1 LRNAMCAQDL
11 STRPFNLDRVAIAW
25 VDHWTATFTLQQKI
39 RQLLHMLCRDLSQ
52 NSLDHVIA
60 QQVGGAHRMLS
71 RAPEQ
76 LRSSA
81 TYLQSKSV
89 VPMLLSGDLE
99 LSERFS
105 IYTALP
111 NQMGVAAAGGDAA
124 LWAGRIA
131 AREARELGF
140 NWAFGPVLDLDL
152 NPASAVVNTRSFG
165 SEPDKAAANGT
176 SWITSIQSEG
186 LAATGKHW
194 PGDGVDSRDQHL
206 VTSCNSLEFAQW
218 KRSCGKPFQAAIDAG
233 VMSIMASH
241 IRLDGYEAAKGQPF
255 SWLPAS
261 LNRALT
267 QDLLRSEMGFAG
279 LVISEAAQMAG
290 YTALGPPEMLLP
302 DTLLAGC
309 DMILFPEDV
318 DEAVAILERA
328 ILGGRVPQTRID
340 EALRRVLATKAAL
353 GLHKQTESWAST
365 PATEERRRM
374 HQEISRTIAQNS
386 ITLIRDDQAMLPLL
400 PSGARRLLLLSP
412 PRRESASGDLPSLV
426 FDAMLREEGFSVE
439 TYVPGEPLEVI
450 NFDAALYVIGDEAGS
465 AKPRLDMPWAQLHGP
480 FPASMTR
487 LWNKIP
493 TAIISFGTPY
503 YLHDAPECRT
513 LINAYSPTVSSQRA
527 VVDALVG
534 RIPFKGSSP
543 VDVEWRPI
551 FTP

>member
-1 LRNAMCAQDL
+1 MCAQDL
-11 STRPFNLDRVAIAW
+11 STRPFNLDRSAIDW
-25 VDHWTATFTLQQKI
+25 VDHWSAEFTLQQKI
-39 RQLLHMLCRDLSQ
+39 RQLLHVLCRDLSQ
-52 NSLDHVIA
+52 ASLDEVIA

-71 RAPEQ
+71 RGPEQ
-76 LRSSA
+76 LRASA
-81 TYLQSKSV
+81 TYLQSRSV
-89 VPMLLSGDLE
+89 VPMLLSGDIE

-111 NQMGVAAAGGDAA
+111 NQMGIAAAGGDAA
-124 LWAGRIA
+124 LWAARIA

-165 SEPDKAAANGT
+165 SEPEKVAAHGT
-176 SWITSIQSEG
+176 SWITVIQSEG
-186 LAATGKHW
+186 LAAAGKHW

-233 VMSIMASH
+233 VLSIMASH
-241 IRLDGYEAAKGQPF
+241 IRLDGYETATGRPP
-255 SWLPAS
+255 SRLPAS

-279 LVISEAAQMAG
+279 LVISDAAQMAG
-290 YTALGPPEMLLP
+290 YAALGPPETLLP
-302 DTLLAGC
+302 QTLLAGC
-309 DMILFPEDV
+309 DMILFPEDI
-318 DEAVAILERA
+318 DEAVAILERS
-328 ILGGRVPQTRID
+328 ILDGRLPQTRID
-340 EALRRVLATKAAL
+340 QALRRVLATKATL
-353 GLHKQTESWAST
+353 GLHKRAESWAPA
-365 PATEERRRM
+365 PATEEQRRE
-374 HQEISRTIAQNS
+374 HQEISRIIAQNS

-400 PSGARRLLLLSP
+400 PSGAKRILLLSP
-412 PRRESASGDLPSLV
+412 ARRESASGDLPRLV

-439 TYVPGEPLEVI
+439 TYVPGEPMDVN

-487 LWNKIP
+487 LWSALP
-493 TAIISFGTPY
+493 TAIVSFGTPY

-534 RIPFKGSSP
+534 RISFRGSSP
-543 VDVEWRPI
+543 VDVEWRPT
-551 FTP
+551 FKL

>member
-1 LRNAMCAQDL
+1 MCAQDL
-11 STRPFNLDRVAIAW
+11 STRPFNLDRVAVAW

-165 SEPDKAAANGT
+165 SEPDKVAANGT
-176 SWITSIQSEG
+176 SWITGIQSEG

-503 YLHDAPECRT
+503 YLHDAPSVAR
-513 LINAYSPTVSSQRA
+513 
-527 VVDALVG
+527 
-534 RIPFKGSSP
+534 
-543 VDVEWRPI
+543 
-551 FTP
+551 

>member
-1 LRNAMCAQDL
+1 MCAQDL
-11 STRPFNLDRVAIAW
+11 STRPFNLDPAAIDW
-25 VDHWTATFTLQQKI
+25 VDHWSAEFTLQQKI
-39 RQLLHMLCRDLSQ
+39 RQLLHVLCRDLSRA
-52 NSLDHVIA
+52 SLDEVVA

-71 RAPEQ
+71 RGPEQ

-81 TYLQSKSV
+81 TYLQSTSI
-89 VPMLLSGDLE
+89 VPMLLSGDIE

-105 IYTALP
+105 ICTTLP

-124 LWAGRIA
+124 LWAARIA
-131 AREARELGF
+131 GKEARELGF

-165 SEPDKAAANGT
+165 SEPEKVAANGA
-176 SWITSIQSEG
+176 SWIVGIQGEG
-186 LAATGKHW
+186 LAAAGKHW

-218 KRSCGKPFQAAIDAG
+218 KRSCAKPFQAAIDAG
-233 VMSIMASH
+233 VLSIMASH
-241 IRLDGYEAAKGQPF
+241 IRLDGYEAAMDQPI
-255 SWLPAS
+255 SRLPAS
-261 LNRALT
+261 LNKALT
-267 QDLLRSEMGFAG
+267 QDLLRSKMGFAG
-279 LVISEAAQMAG
+279 LVISDATQMAG
-290 YTALGPPEMLLP
+290 YSTLGSPEKLLP
-302 DTLLAGC
+302 KTLLAGC

-328 ILGGRVPQTRID
+328 VIDGRLPQTRID

-353 GLHKQTESWAST
+353 GLHKQPESWAPA
-365 PATEERRRM
+365 PATEERRRVYE
-374 HQEISRTIAQNS
+374 EISRTIAQNS
-386 ITLIRDDQAMLPLL
+386 ITLVRDDQAMLPLL
-400 PSGARRLLLLSP
+400 PSGAKRILLLSP
-412 PRRESASGDLPSLV
+412 ARRESASGDLPRLV

-439 TYVPGEPLEVI
+439 TYVPGEPMDVN

-487 LWNKIP
+487 LWSALP
-493 TAIISFGTPY
+493 AAIVSFGTPY

-534 RIPFKGSSP
+534 RISFRGSSP
-543 VDVEWRPI
+543 VDVEWRPT
-551 FTP
+551 FKL

>member
-1 LRNAMCAQDL
+1 MCAQDL
-11 STRPFNLDRVAIAW
+11 STRPFNLDPPAISW
-25 VDHWTATFTLQQKI
+25 VDHWTATFTLQQKL
-39 RQLLHMLCRDLSQ
+39 RQLLHVLCRDLSQ
-52 NSLDHVIA
+52 SSLDHVIA

-71 RAPEQ
+71 RTPEQ

-81 TYLQSKSV
+81 TYLQSNSI

-111 NQMGVAAAGGDAA
+111 NQMGVAAAGGDAP

-165 SEPDKAAANGT
+165 SAPEKVAANAK
-176 SWITSIQSEG
+176 SWITGLQSEG

-194 PGDGVDSRDQHL
+194 PGDGVDFRDQHL

-233 VMSIMASH
+233 ILSIMASH
-241 IRLDGYEAAKGQPF
+241 IRLDGYEAAKGKPV
-255 SWLPAS
+255 SRMPAS
-261 LNRALT
+261 LNRTLT

-279 LVISEAAQMAG
+279 LVISDAAQMGG
-290 YTALGPPEMLLP
+290 YSTLGPPEILLP

-328 ILGGRVPQTRID
+328 AMDGRLPASRID

-353 GLHKQTESWAST
+353 GFHKAPESWASSPMT
-365 PATEERRRM
+365 DERRRE
-374 HQEISRTIAQNS
+374 HQDISRAIAQNS
-386 ITLIRDDQAMLPLL
+386 VTLVRDDQGMFPLTA
-400 PSGARRLLLLSP
+400 SNVKRILLFSP
-412 PRRESASGDLPSLV
+412 PRRESASGDLPKLV
-426 FDAMLREEGFSVE
+426 FDDLLREEGFSVE
-439 TYVPGEPLEVI
+439 THIPGATLDI
-450 NFDAALYVIGDEAGS
+450 TNFDVALYVIGDEAGS

-480 FPASMTR
+480 FPDSMTR
-487 LWNKIP
+487 LWSKLP

-513 LINAYSPTVSSQRA
+513 MINAYSPAVPSQRA
-527 VVDALVG
+527 VVDALMG
-534 RIPFKGSSP
+534 RSPFKGRSP
-543 VDVEWRPI
+543 VIVEWRPT
-551 FTP
+551 FKL

>member
-1 LRNAMCAQDL
+1 MCAQDL
-11 STRPFNLDRVAIAW
+11 STRPFNLDRAAIDW
-25 VDHWTATFTLQQKI
+25 VDHWSAEFPLRQKI
-39 RQLLHMLCRDLSQ
+39 RQLLHVLCRDLSQ
-52 NSLDHVIA
+52 DSLDQVIA

-71 RAPEQ
+71 RGPEQ

-89 VPMLLSGDLE
+89 VPMLLSGDIE

-105 IYTALP
+105 VSTALP
-111 NQMGVAAAGGDAA
+111 NQMGIAAAGGDAA
-124 LWAGRIA
+124 LWAARIA
-131 AREARELGF
+131 GREARELGF
-140 NWAFGPVLDLDL
+140 NWAFGPVLDLNL

-165 SEPDKAAANGT
+165 SEPKRVAANGT
-176 SWITSIQSEG
+176 SWINGIQSEG

-218 KRSCGKPFQAAIDAG
+218 KQSCGRPFQAAIDAG
-233 VMSIMASH
+233 VLSIMAAH
-241 IRLDGYEAAKGQPF
+241 IRLDGYEAAKGQPL
-255 SWLPAS
+255 SRLPAS

-290 YTALGPPEMLLP
+290 FSTLGSPQTLLP
-302 DTLLAGC
+302 ETLLAGC

-328 ILGGRVPQTRID
+328 VIDGRLPQARID

-353 GLHKQTESWAST
+353 GLHKQPESWA
-365 PATEERRRM
+365 PALATEERQRLY
-374 HQEISRTIAQNS
+374 QEISRTIAQNS
-386 ITLIRDDQAMLPLL
+386 ITLVRDDQAMLPLL
-400 PSGARRLLLLSP
+400 PSGARRILLLSP
-412 PRRESASGDLPSLV
+412 ARRESASGELPSLV
-426 FDAMLREEGFSVE
+426 FDAMMREEGFSVE
-439 TYVPGEPLEVI
+439 RYVPGEPLDVI
-450 NFDAALYVIGDEAGS
+450 NFDAALYVVGDEAGS

-487 LWNKIP
+487 LWNKLP

-513 LINAYSPTVSSQRA
+513 LINAYSPTVSSQQA
-527 VVDALVG
+527 VVEALVG
-534 RIPFKGSSP
+534 RIPFSGSSP
-543 VDVEWRPI
+543 VDVEWRPT
-551 FTP
+551 FKL

>member
-1 LRNAMCAQDL
+1 MCAQDL
-11 STRPFNLDRVAIAW
+11 STRPFNLDRAAIAW
-25 VDHWTATFTLQQKI
+25 VDHWSAEFTLQQKI
-39 RQLLHMLCRDLSQ
+39 RQLLHVLCRDLSE
-52 NSLDHVIA
+52 NSLDQVIA
-60 QQVGGAHRMLS
+60 RQVGGAHRMLS

-76 LRSSA
+76 LRASA

-105 IYTALP
+105 IFTALP

-165 SEPDKAAANGT
+165 SAPEKVAAHGK
-176 SWITSIQSEG
+176 SWITGIQSERM
-186 LAATGKHW
+186 AATGKHW
-194 PGDGVDSRDQHL
+194 PGDGVDYRDQHL

-233 VMSIMASH
+233 ILSIMASH
-241 IRLDGYEAAKGQPF
+241 IRFDGYEVAKGRPV
-255 SWLPAS
+255 SRMPAS
-261 LNRALT
+261 LNRTLT

-279 LVISEAAQMAG
+279 IVISDAAQMAG
-290 YTALGPPEMLLP
+290 YSTLGPPEMLLP

-328 ILGGRVPQTRID
+328 IMDGRLPMARID
-340 EALRRVLATKAAL
+340 QALRRVLATKATL
-353 GLHKQTESWAST
+353 GLHKQPESWVPSPMA
-365 PATEERRRM
+365 EEQRRE
-374 HQEISRTIAQNS
+374 HQEISRAIAQNS
-386 ITLIRDDQAMLPLL
+386 ITLIRDNQAMLPLA
-400 PSGARRLLLLSP
+400 PSSARRILLLSP
-412 PRRESASGDLPSLV
+412 PRRESASGDLPKLV
-426 FDAMLREEGFSVE
+426 FDDLLREEGFSVE
-439 TYVPGEPLEVI
+439 THMPGAALDI
-450 NFDAALYVIGDEAGS
+450 SNFDVALYVIGDEAGS
-465 AKPRLDMPWAQLHGP
+465 AKPRLDMPWARLHGP

-487 LWNKIP
+487 LWSKLP

-513 LINAYSPTVSSQRA
+513 MINAYSPTVTSQRA
-527 VVDALVG
+527 VVEALMG
-534 RIPFKGSSP
+534 RSPFKGRSP
-543 VDVEWRPI
+543 VIVEWRPT
-551 FTP
+551 FKL

>member
-1 LRNAMCAQDL
+1 MCAQNF
-11 STRPFNLDRVAIAW
+11 STRPFNLDRAAIGW
-25 VDHWTATFTLQQKI
+25 VDHWSAEFTLQQKI
-39 RQLLHMLCRDLSQ
+39 RQLLHVLCRDLSQ
-52 NSLDHVIA
+52 TSLDEVIA

-71 RAPEQ
+71 REPEQ

-81 TYLQSKSV
+81 TYLQSRSV

-105 IYTALP
+105 VCTALP
-111 NQMGVAAAGGDAA
+111 NQMGIAAAGGDAA
-124 LWAGRIA
+124 LWAARIA

-165 SEPDKAAANGT
+165 SEPEKVAANGT
-176 SWITSIQSEG
+176 NWIIGIQSEG
-186 LAATGKHW
+186 LAAAGKHW
-194 PGDGVDSRDQHL
+194 PGDGVDCRDQHL

-233 VMSIMASH
+233 IVSIMASH
-241 IRLDGYEAAKGQPF
+241 IRLDSYEAARGGPV
-255 SWLPAS
+255 SRLPAS

-279 LVISEAAQMAG
+279 LVISDAAQMAG
-290 YTALGPPEMLLP
+290 YAALGPPEMLLP
-302 DTLLAGC
+302 NTLLAGC

-318 DEAVAILERA
+318 DEAVAILEQA
-328 ILGGRVPQTRID
+328 ILGGRLPQTRID

-353 GLHKQTESWAST
+353 GLHKRADSWAPSLV
-365 PATEERRRM
+365 AKEQRRE
-374 HQEISRTIAQNS
+374 HQEISRNIAQNS
-386 ITLIRDDQAMLPLL
+386 ITLIRDNQAMLPLL
-400 PSGARRLLLLSP
+400 PSGTRRLLLFSP
-412 PRRESASGDLPSLV
+412 HRRESASGDLPRLV
-426 FDAMLREEGFSVE
+426 FDDLLREEGFSVE
-439 TYVPGEPLEVI
+439 TYMPGEVLEIV

-487 LWNKIP
+487 LWSKLP

-503 YLHDAPECRT
+503 YLHDAPECLT
-513 LINAYSPTVSSQRA
+513 LVNAYSPTVTSQKA
-527 VVDALVG
+527 VVDALMG
-534 RIPFKGSSP
+534 RSPFKGRSP
-543 VDVEWRPI
+543 VDVEWRSI
-551 FTP
+551 FKL

>member
-176 SWITSIQSEG
+176 SWITGIQSEG

>member
-165 SEPDKAAANGT
+165 SEPDKVAANGT
-176 SWITSIQSEG
+176 SWITGIQSEG

-386 ITLIRDDQAMLPLL
+386 ITLIRDDQAMLP
-400 PSGARRLLLLSP
+400 SGARRLLLLSP

-503 YLHDAPECRT
+503 YLHDAPSVAR
-513 LINAYSPTVSSQRA
+513 
-527 VVDALVG
+527 
-534 RIPFKGSSP
+534 
-543 VDVEWRPI
+543 
-551 FTP
+551 

>member
-1 LRNAMCAQDL
+1 MCAQDL

-165 SEPDKAAANGT
+165 SEPDKVAANGT
-176 SWITSIQSEG
+176 SWITGIQSEG